1 MLARPARG
9 TPLLT
14 ASFRAATVSCALFAL
29 AACATGGARAGGPFP
44 GLQQYQGREI
54 HAVNLQG
61 DLKTVPRDSLLRV
74 IATRPSRCRS
84 LGFIP
89 ACLPLIG
96 RREKH
101 RLDATVLAR
110 DVVRIDLV
118 FRDDGYYGTRVV
130 PTVDEA
136 ANDQVDVRFNLF
148 PGDRVTLRSLD
159 VSGAEGVLSRDS
171 LIARLPLKVDQP
183 FRRNAFLATVDS
195 VRNALLDSGHPYA
208 QVLRNYQIDTI
219 ADVADVN
226 LQAAPGPVVTVDTM
240 LFDGLDRVSERTAR
254 GQMTLREGQRLRSR
268 ELLRSQR
275 NLYDLELVRY
285 ATVEVAPES
294 LQVTPD
300 SAELAQ
306 DSIGST
312 VLVRVA
318 EAPRYAVDA
327 SAGYGTLD
335 CFRGGVQHTDR
346 NFLGGAR
353 RLTLTGSLSK
363 IGVGRG
369 LDAGLEKSILC
380 RAFELDTRSDAVD
393 TAIAGALNYRM
404 AADFLQPRLFGTR
417 NSVALN
423 AYAEQISE
431 LGLYVRRDRGGQVG
445 VVRDLGPG
453 TVFST
458 TYTVERGSTNAHDIF
473 FCVVY
478 EVCTREEIDTLKHA
492 RWSNNVSTGVVRT
505 RVRLNPFPVGGY
517 QFRVGS
523 DIAGTV
529 LGSEDKYLRFL
540 GDGTIYRPLGGGG
553 LVVQLR
559 LMAGSFFEGIL
570 DSSQGFI
577 PPQKLFY
584 GGGATTVRGFRRNEL
599 GPVVYTLRERNDSM
613 TVRVRDAS
621 GAVIDSVRVAKADTV
636 LSAVGGRKI
645 VVGTAEVT
653 APFRFS
659 TYNLRAAVWVDGGR
673 VWDPV
678 DSTLVSPQFRF
689 TPGVGL
695 RAATPVGPIRFDLG
709 YNPYRQPRGPLYRI
723 NSKGDIVGLVVSDF
737 RPERAKSFWSRLTL
751 HISIGQTF

>member
-1 MLARPARG
+1 MLARLARG
-9 TPLLT
+9 TSTPT
-14 ASFRAATVSCALFAL
+14 ACFRAAALPCALFVL
-29 AACATGGARAGGPFP
+29 AACASGGGARPGAPFP
-44 GLQQYQGREI
+44 GLQQFQGRQI
-54 HAVNLQG
+54 RNVTLQG
-61 DLKTVPRDSLLRV
+61 DLRTVPRDSLLRV
-74 IATRPSRCRS
+74 IATRPTRCRV
-84 LGFIP
+84 LGLIP
-89 ACLPLIG
+89 VCVPLLS
-96 RREKH
+96 RHETH
-101 RLDATVLAR
+101 RLDLQVLAR

-136 ANDQVDVRFNLF
+136 PNDQVDVRLSIF

-159 VSGAEGVLSRDS
+159 VTGVEGVLSRDS
-171 LIARLPLKVDQP
+171 LIRTLPLKVDQP

-195 VRNALLDSGHPYA
+195 VRNALLDAGHAYG

-226 LQAAPGPVVTVDTM
+226 LQAAPGPVVTVDTI

-254 GQMTLREGQRLRSR
+254 RQMTLREGQRLRSR
-268 ELLRSQR
+268 ELARSQR

-300 SAELAQ
+300 SAELTR

-312 VLVRVA
+312 ILVRVA

-327 SAGYGTLD
+327 SGGYGTVD
-335 CFRGGVQHTDR
+335 CFRAGVQHTDR

-363 IGVGRG
+363 IGVGDG
-369 LDAGLEKSILC
+369 LDAGLENSIC
-380 RAFELDTRSDAVD
+380 KAFRLDSLSDPVD
-393 TAIAGALNYRM
+393 TAIAGALNYRL

-458 TYTVERGSTNAHDIF
+458 TYTVERGATNAHDIF

-478 EVCTREEIDTLKHA
+478 EVCTRTDIDTLKHA
-492 RWSNNVSTGVVRT
+492 RWSNNISTGVVRT
-505 RVRLNPFPVGGY
+505 RVRLDPFPSGGY

-523 DIAGTV
+523 DFASTF
-529 LGSEDKYLRFL
+529 LGSQDKYLRFL
-540 GDGTIYRPLGGGG
+540 GDGSVYQPLGHG
-553 LVVQLR
+553 LVLQFR
-559 LMAGSFFEGIL
+559 LMAGSFFPGLL
-570 DSSQGFI
+570 DSSNGFI

-599 GPVVYTLRERNDSM
+599 GPVVYTKRERTDSV
-613 TVRVRDAS
+613 TLRVKDPAT
-621 GAVIDSVRVAKADTV
+621 GMVIDSMRVARADTV
-636 LSAVGGRKI
+636 LSAVGGRRI
-645 VVGTAEVT
+645 TVSTVELT
-653 APFRFS
+653 APFRVS
-659 TYNLRAAVWVDGGR
+659 TYNLRAAVFLDGGR

-678 DSTLVSPQFRF
+678 DPTLVSPPFRV

-695 RAATPVGPIRFDLG
+695 RVATPVGPIRADLG
-709 YNPYRQPRGPLYRI
+709 YNPYPQPKGPLYLI
-723 NSKGDIVGLVVSDF
+723 NAKGDIVSLLRTDF
-737 RPERAKSFWSRLTL
+737 QPVTAKSFWSRLTL